1 LLTAVAS
8 ALHRVRANS
17 CSPRYTRRVVEF
29 KDDEVPLHP
38 GDSWTR
44 RLPFQLNDLGA
55 PLGEGWIAAPGTYRI
70 RVRYESERSAQERSA
85 AVWRG
90 SAPSKWIQIRLREP
104 DSRERT
110 RRLEQLEKCVRND
123 VCDSTEVGNFFRVV
137 RDRRSRD
144 RLLRLLERRPYDI
157 WLLDAIVFQARPS
170 DAARLRDLASKVV
183 DPSIAQQFIDAAIK
197 LEADSSRR

>member
-1 LLTAVAS
+1 MHQARQVPLIARVALLIIVAMAAAS
-8 ALHRVRANS
+8 AQADDGSVAMEVRLAPRDAAIGEPIRLIVSLTNIGDRPLLLLVRDANFVIDIQS
-17 CSPRYTRRVVEF
+17 
-29 KDDEVPLHP
+29 
-38 GDSWTR
+38 
-44 RLPFQLNDLGA
+44 
-55 PLGEGWIAAPGTYRI
+55 APGTYRI

-137 RDRRSRD
+137 RDRQFTRSVASVAGEAA
-144 RLLRLLERRPYDI
+144 LRHL
-157 WLLDAIVFQARPS
+157 
-170 DAARLRDLASKVV
+170 AA
-183 DPSIAQQFIDAAIK
+183 
-197 LEADSSRR
+197 